1 MPNKPKVILQLEKDL
16 GFELEQVE
24 LGEIGEYYWER
35 RANFALNEQGEVVGL
50 RLNKCEIEDLSQL
63 QGLTALTWLGLWNN
77 QIIDLSPLQG
87 LTALTELNLDS
98 NQISDLSPL
107 QGLTALTRLDLSD
120 NQIID
125 LNPLQGLTALT
136 YVDLRRNQIIDLSPL
151 QGLTALT
158 ELDLWANQ
166 INDLSPLKGLT
177 ALTELNLN
185 SNKIIDLSPLQGLT
199 ALTKLSLG
207 SNQIID
213 LSPLQGLTALTEL
226 NLDSNQISDLSPL
239 QGLTALTELN
249 LDSNQISDLS
259 PLQGL
264 TALTELNLDS
274 NQISDLSPL
283 QGLTAL
289 TWLDL
294 FNNQIT
300 DLSPLQGLTALTWL
314 NLSENQIIDLSP
326 LQGLTALTGLILWNN
341 QIIDLS
347 PLQGLTALTRL
358 ILWNNQIQEITL
370 DFLNR
375 FPQLET
381 LYLHDNPI
389 KNIPEEIFTSGNI
402 SAMRHYFEDLEKQQ
416 IQTYQAKVILIGN
429 GRVGKTC
436 LLKRW
441 LDNTFD
447 EKEPSTH
454 AIQLRHYPL
463 KKLAKEKQFK
473 AIQLHIWDF
482 GGQDIYHATHRLFM
496 QTKAIFVLVWD
507 AQTEKEPE
515 QKEGDHPYRN
525 YPLNYWLDYAKNLG
539 DNSPILIVQTK
550 KQRDGEQIP
559 KNLADLRQNYNII
572 AAIAVESSQDK
583 HNGFTFFEQHLMEQ
597 VEKLLEKT
605 CVIFPKSWWDVQTQ
619 LQKWQTSKKTL
630 SLTEFNKLCQKFGLD
645 NEHAHT
651 LLKYLHDTSW
661 VFYQENLFQNQ
672 IILDQ
677 KWAIDAV
684 YTLFDR
690 NGIFPELAKSGE
702 FSIAQLKHVWQQFD
716 EAEQELFLDFMESCE
731 ICFEVD
737 CKHKKTFSERCF
749 IAPALLPEEKPK
761 PSNLWLNAQ
770 KWFVRYQYR
779 FLHYGNLQSFIVRTH
794 QWAERA
800 SLWKN
805 GCELDDDQ
813 GNSALIEGLFNAEKP
828 YLQIMVAGNN
838 PQNLLD
844 KVRNEFDEIQQDDQV
859 EEWWSLNGEDFV
871 RRIDVENA
879 PKQNRQIQ
887 TINGVWANI
896 EDFKSFFNRDKN
908 AKFLLWEEQL
918 KPLKKHRNK
927 CPNNS
932 PIQKEITAILEIHR
946 ADDVLIHSRK
956 ALECIVRD
964 LYSKNQKT
972 PPDKMLGKNLL
983 DLKTQPF
990 APNSA
995 IIDLMFKIN
1004 EQSREGAHPS
1014 NRELDN
1020 NVPIALSHLDSV
1032 LKWFC
1037 GEIQKQ

>member
-16 GFELEQVE
+16 GFALEQVE
-24 LGEIGEYYWER
+24 LGEIGEYYEER
-35 RANFALNEQGEVVGL
+35 RAEFALNEQGEVVGL
-50 RLNKCEIEDLSQL
+50 HLTWCEIIE
-63 QGLTALTWLGLWNN
+63 
-77 QIIDLSPLQG
+77 DLSPLQG
-87 LTALTELNLDS
+87 LTALTLLDLTGNQISDLSPLQGLTALTLLDLTGNQISDLSPLQGLTALTQLDLGS

-107 QGLTALTRLDLSD
+107 QGLTALT
-120 NQIID
+120 
-125 LNPLQGLTALT
+125 G
-136 YVDLRRNQIIDLSPL
+136 
-151 QGLTALT
+151 
-158 ELDLWANQ
+158 
-166 INDLSPLKGLT
+166 
-177 ALTELNLN
+177 
-185 SNKIIDLSPLQGLT
+185 
-199 ALTKLSLG
+199 LSLW
-207 SNQIID
+207 N
-213 LSPLQGLTALTEL
+213 
-226 NLDSNQISDLSPL
+226 NQISDLSPL
-239 QGLTALTELN
+239 QGLTALTEL
-249 LDSNQISDLS
+249 DLK
-259 PLQGL
+259 
-264 TALTELNLDS
+264 
-274 NQISDLSPL
+274 
-283 QGLTAL
+283 
-289 TWLDL
+289 
-294 FNNQIT
+294 
-300 DLSPLQGLTALTWL
+300 
-314 NLSENQIIDLSP
+314 
-326 LQGLTALTGLILWNN
+326 
-341 QIIDLS
+341 
-347 PLQGLTALTRL
+347 
-358 ILWNNQIQEITL
+358 NNQIQEITL
-370 DFLNR
+370 DFLNN
-375 FPQLET
+375 FPKLIELE
-381 LYLHDNPI
+381 LYGNPI
-389 KNIPEEIFTSGNI
+389 KNIPEEIFNREYEYGDVLM
-402 SAMRHYFEDLEKQQ
+402 SADVLIPVRHYLEDLEKQQ
-416 IQTYQAKVILIGN
+416 IQTYQAKVILVGN

-441 LDNTFD
+441 LDKTFD

-454 AIQLRHYPL
+454 AIQLRHYSL

-473 AIQLHIWDF
+473 TIQLHIWDF

-559 KNLADLRQNYNII
+559 KNLADLRQRYNIV
-572 AAIAVESSQDK
+572 ASIAVESSQDK

-690 NGIFPELAKSGE
+690 QGVFPQLVKNGE
-702 FSIAQLKHVWQQFD
+702 FGAAQLKHVWQQFD
-716 EAEQELFLDFMESCE
+716 ETEQELFLDFMKSCE
-731 ICFEVD
+731 ICFELD
-737 CKHKKTFSERCF
+737 YDSEKLFSERRF
-749 IAPALLPEEKPK
+749 IAPALLPEEKPEALID
-761 PSNLWLNAQ
+761 LWEQND
-770 KWFVRYQYR
+770 KKRFVRYEYR

-794 QWAERA
+794 YWGKIS

-805 GCELDDDQ
+805 GCQLKDEQ
-813 GNSALIEGLFNAEKP
+813 GNLALIEGFFNAEKP

-844 KVRNEFDEIQQDDQV
+844 KVRNEFDRIQKDDQV
-859 EEWWSLNGEDFV
+859 EEWWSLDGEDFV

-887 TINGVWANI
+887 TINGVWANM

-918 KPLKKHRNK
+918 KPLKNHRNK

-932 PIQKEITAILEIHR
+932 PIQKEIAAILEITR

-964 LYSKNQKT
+964 LYSKNKKT
-972 PPDKMLGKNLL
+972 PPDKMLGKNL
-983 DLKTQPF
+983 DNLKNQPF
-990 APNSA
+990 TPDAT

-1004 EQSREGAHPS
+1004 EQSREGAHLS
-1014 NRELDN
+1014 DRELDN

-1032 LKWFC
+1032 LKWFFKENR
-1037 GEIQKQ
+1037 G

>member
-24 LGEIGEYYWER
+24 LGEIWKYDIEER
-35 RANFALNEQGEVVGL
+35 TNFALNEQGEVVGL
-50 RLNKCEIEDLSQL
+50 RLSKCEIEDLSPLQGLTALTGLSLENNQINDLSPL
-63 QGLTALTWLGLWNN
+63 QGLTALTWLGLYEN
-77 QIIDLSPLQG
+77 QISDLSPLQG
-87 LTALTELNLDS
+87 LTALTGLDLWDNQISDLSPLQGLTALTGLYLNGNQINDLSPLQGLTALTGLRLGGNQIRDLSPLQGLTALTRLDLGS

-107 QGLTALTRLDLSD
+107 QGLTALTGLDL
-120 NQIID
+120 
-125 LNPLQGLTALT
+125 
-136 YVDLRRNQIIDLSPL
+136 
-151 QGLTALT
+151 
-158 ELDLWANQ
+158 EH
-166 INDLSPLKGLT
+166 
-177 ALTELNLN
+177 
-185 SNKIIDLSPLQGLT
+185 
-199 ALTKLSLG
+199 
-207 SNQIID
+207 
-213 LSPLQGLTALTEL
+213 
-226 NLDSNQISDLSPL
+226 NQISDLSPL
-239 QGLTALTELN
+239 QGLTALTG
-249 LDSNQISDLS
+249 LDLEHNQISDLS

-264 TALTELNLDS
+264 TALT
-274 NQISDLSPL
+274 
-283 QGLTAL
+283 GLY
-289 TWLDL
+289 
-294 FNNQIT
+294 
-300 DLSPLQGLTALTWL
+300 
-314 NLSENQIIDLSP
+314 
-326 LQGLTALTGLILWNN
+326 
-341 QIIDLS
+341 
-347 PLQGLTALTRL
+347 
-358 ILWNNQIQEITL
+358 LWNNQIQEITL
-370 DFLNR
+370 DFLNH

-381 LYLHDNPI
+381 LFLSENPI
-389 KNIPEEIFTSGNI
+389 KNIPEEIFTFGNV
-402 SAMRHYFEDLEKQQ
+402 SAMRHYLEDLEKQQ

-441 LDNTFD
+441 LDKTFD

-473 AIQLHIWDF
+473 TIQLHIWDF

-515 QKEGDHPYRN
+515 QREGDHPYRN

-539 DNSPILIVQTK
+539 KNSPILIVQTK

-559 KNLADLRQNYNII
+559 KDLAELHKNYNII

-597 VEKLLEKT
+597 VEKLLETT
-605 CVIFPKSWWDVQTQ
+605 CIDLPESWWQVQTQ
-619 LQKWQTSKKTL
+619 VQKWQTSKKTL

-645 NEHAHT
+645 NEHASSV
-651 LLKYLHDTSW
+651 LLYLHNSGT

-690 NGIFPELAKSGE
+690 KSKFYRSKKENGNFSGE
-702 FSIAQLKHVWQQFD
+702 DLQDIWQHFN
-716 EAEQELFLDFMESCE
+716 EAEQKLFLNFMKSCE
-731 ICFEVD
+731 ICFELD
-737 CKHKKTFSERCF
+737 YDDEKPFSERCF
-749 IAPALLPEEKPK
+749 IAPALLPEKKPK

-813 GNSALIEGLFNAEKP
+813 GNSTLIEGFFNAEKP

-859 EEWWSLNGEDFV
+859 EELWSLDGVEFV
-871 RRIDVENA
+871 RKADIEKISTNNPQFNPFIRRNENTVFVIWESELIALKSHYQKIVEKDECRELSLELENIFA
-879 PKQNRQIQ
+879 SDIPKGILNYARNVLEVIVTKICKDKLKRERGTEPLKGILDKFKKEE
-887 TINGVWANI
+887 TIPENI
-896 EDFKSFFNRDKN
+896 VSAMFNVNELGTYGTHPKSFDK
-908 AKFLLWEEQL
+908 KQVRSCLFD
-918 KPLKKHRNK
+918 
-927 CPNNS
+927 
-932 PIQKEITAILEIHR
+932 LEI
-946 ADDVLIHSRK
+946 VLDWF
-956 ALECIVRD
+956 LQ
-964 LYSKNQKT
+964 QK
-972 PPDKMLGKNLL
+972 
-983 DLKTQPF
+983 
-990 APNSA
+990 
-995 IIDLMFKIN
+995 
-1004 EQSREGAHPS
+1004 
-1014 NRELDN
+1014 
-1020 NVPIALSHLDSV
+1020 
-1032 LKWFC
+1032 
-1037 GEIQKQ
+1037 